1 MGRIQ
6 ISDDALYT
14 RELLKKIVK
23 ETEHEVVAEAT
34 TGDEAIELYRQV
46 KPDLVLLDIVMPLGK
61 STLNG
66 MEALK
71 RILEED
77 PSANVVICS
86 ALEQQVLIEEALRVG
101 AKDFIAKP
109 IMPERIL
116 EVLSK
121 YC

>member
-23 ETEHEVVAEAT
+23 ETKHEVVAEAT
-34 TGDEAIELYRQV
+34 TGDEAIDLYRKV
-46 KPDLVLLDIVMPLGK
+46 KPDLVLLDIVMPAGK
-61 STLNG
+61 SALNG

-71 RILEED
+71 LILEED
-77 PSANVVICS
+77 PSANIVICS
-86 ALEQQVLIEEALRVG
+86 ALEQQMLIEEALKVG

-116 EVLSK
+116 EALSK

>member
-23 ETEHEVVAEAT
+23 ETKHELVAEAT
-34 TGDEAIELYRQV
+34 AGDEAIDLYRKV
-46 KPDLVLLDIVMPLGK
+46 KPDLVLLDIVMPAGK
-61 STLNG
+61 SALNG

-71 RILEED
+71 QILEED

-86 ALEQQVLIEEALRVG
+86 ALEQQVLIEEALRLG

-109 IMPERIL
+109 IMSERIL
-116 EVLSK
+116 EALSK

>member
-23 ETEHEVVAEAT
+23 ETTHEVVAEAT
-34 TGDEAIELYRQV
+34 NGDEAIELYRRV
-46 KPDLVLLDIVMPLGK
+46 KPDLVLLDIVMPAGK

-71 RILEED
+71 RILKED
-77 PSANVVICS
+77 PSAKIVICS

-116 EVLSK
+116 EALSK

>member
-14 RELLKKIVK
+14 GELLKKIVK
-23 ETEHEVVAEAT
+23 ETKHEVVAEAT

-46 KPDLVLLDIVMPLGK
+46 KPDLVLLDIVMPPGK

>member
-23 ETEHEVVAEAT
+23 ETKHEVVAEAT

>member
-23 ETEHEVVAEAT
+23 ETKHEVVAEAT
-34 TGDEAIELYRQV
+34 TGDEAIDLYRKV
-46 KPDLVLLDIVMPLGK
+46 KPDLVLLDIVMPAGK
-61 STLNG
+61 SALNG

-86 ALEQQVLIEEALRVG
+86 ALEQQVLIEEALRAG

-109 IMPERIL
+109 IIPERIL
-116 EVLSK
+116 EALSK

>member
-34 TGDEAIELYRQV
+34 TGDEAIDMYRKV
-46 KPDLVLLDIVMPLGK
+46 KPDLVLLDIVMPAGK
-61 STLNG
+61 SALNG
-66 MEALK
+66 MDALK

-86 ALEQQVLIEEALRVG
+86 ALEQQVLIDEALRVG

-116 EVLSK
+116 EALSK

>member
-14 RELLKKIVK
+14 RELLKKIVR
-23 ETEHEVVAEAT
+23 ETNHEVVAEAT

-46 KPDLVLLDIVMPLGK
+46 KPDLVLLDIVMPAGK
-61 STLNG
+61 NALNG

-86 ALEQQVLIEEALRVG
+86 ALEQQVLIEEALRLG

-116 EVLSK
+116 EALSK

>member
-23 ETEHEVVAEAT
+23 ETRHEVVAEAT
-34 TGDEAIELYRQV
+34 TGDEAIALFRKV
-46 KPDLVLLDIVMPLGK
+46 KPDLVLLDIVMPAGD
-61 STLNG
+61 SALNG

-86 ALEQQVLIEEALRVG
+86 ALEQQVLIEEALRLG

-116 EVLSK
+116 AALSK

>member
-23 ETEHEVVAEAT
+23 ETKHEVVAEAT

-46 KPDLVLLDIVMPLGK
+46 KPDLVLLDIVMPPGK

>member
-6 ISDDALYT
+6 ISDDALYK

-23 ETEHEVVAEAT
+23 EAKHEVVAEAT
-34 TGDEAIELYRQV
+34 TGDEAIDLYRKV
-46 KPDLVLLDIVMPLGK
+46 KLDLVLLDIVMPAGK
-61 STLNG
+61 SALNG

-77 PSANVVICS
+77 PSANVVIYS
-86 ALEQQVLIEEALRVG
+86 AVGQQVMIEEALRLG

-116 EVLSK
+116 EAFL
-121 YC
+121 

>member
-23 ETEHEVVAEAT
+23 ETKHEVVAEAA
-34 TGDEAIELYRQV
+34 TGDEAIDLYRKV
-46 KPDLVLLDIVMPLGK
+46 KPDLVLLDIVMPAGK
-61 STLNG
+61 SALNG

-86 ALEQQVLIEEALRVG
+86 ALEQQVLIEEALRLG

-116 EVLSK
+116 EALSK